1 MVTISILILKHYSSI
16 DRKHAHIFVFL
27 LKHLTGLLVMPAFSL
42 VPVYRTKSKIFI
54 ACKCY
59 GWHIFFFFFFF
70 QVKDEIQWMN
80 VCILYYSLLKV
91 IPVYPSFR
99 SSGGDFNQTVNKG
112 NNKTTELRT
121 IPQRESQNSQL
132 YKQTKSVNNRKTV
145 KTVMT
150 LTWYRHLQRNGGLN
164 QTSRRQT
171 SRSHYGSK
179 VPAVTVTVFK
189 YRNKIGKIVVK
200 AVPYSVT

>member
-1 MVTISILILKHYSSI
+1 MLTERRSLLSDGNDIDIDIETLFFYWSKACTHFRFLIETFNWSAFYAS
-16 DRKHAHIFVFL
+16 FL
-27 LKHLTGLLVMPAFSL
+27 VGTW
-42 VPVYRTKSKIFI
+42 YRTKSKIFI

-59 GWHIFFFFFFF
+59 GWHIFFFFFFFF

-132 YKQTKSVNNRKTV
+132 YKQTKSANNRKR
-145 KTVMT
+145 KM
-150 LTWYRHLQRNGGLN
+150 
-164 QTSRRQT
+164 
-171 SRSHYGSK
+171 K
-179 VPAVTVTVFK
+179 
-189 YRNKIGKIVVK
+189 
-200 AVPYSVT
+200 